1 MDKEYCKKI
10 HNSWMNKMDFVTKVL
25 SECVKIP
32 NHKVEL
38 GILLSDSSRLGLSI
52 LQETNGR

>member
-1 MDKEYCKKI
+1 
-10 HNSWMNKMDFVTKVL
+10 MNKMDFVTKVL